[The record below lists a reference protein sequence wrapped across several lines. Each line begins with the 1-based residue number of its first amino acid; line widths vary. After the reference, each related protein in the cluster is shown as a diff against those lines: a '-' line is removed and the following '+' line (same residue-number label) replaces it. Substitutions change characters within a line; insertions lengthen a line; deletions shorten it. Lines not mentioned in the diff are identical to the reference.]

1 VKALVTGANGFVG
14 KAIAQQLLARGDEVR
29 SVARSDAPELRA
41 LGVDTHR
48 GDIAEEAVAQRA
60 VAGGIDVV
68 FHVAA
73 KAGVWGPREE
83 FERSNVLGTERLV
96 RAARDAGIRRFVF
109 TSSPSVVFG
118 GHDLEGVDE
127 SVPYPDTYSADYPR
141 TKARAERFVLAQND
155 DDFATVALRPH
166 LVWGPGDQ
174 NLVPR
179 IVSRAW
185 KRKLRKVGSGHAL
198 VDSTYIDN
206 AALAHLNAADSLE
219 PGAPHAGRAYFIS
232 NGEPV
237 AVGLLIDRIVAAA
250 GAPPTTKS
258 VPLHVAR
265 AVGAVSELVY
275 RGLRLPGEPLMTRFL
290 AEQLATAHWFDISAA
305 KRDFGYV
312 PTVSIDE
319 GMDKLRDYLR
329 GDPSNVPT
337 HR

>member
-1 VKALVTGANGFVG
+1 VKALVTGGNGFVG
-14 KAIAQQLLARGDEVR
+14 KAIAQLLLARGDEVR

-41 LGVDTHR
+41 LGIDTHR
-48 GDIAEEAVAQRA
+48 GDIADEAVAKRA
-60 VAGGIDVV
+60 VEGGIDVV

-83 FERSNVLGTERLV
+83 FERSNVVGTERLV
-96 RAARDAGIRRFVF
+96 RAAREAGIRRFVF

-127 SVPYPDTYSADYPR
+127 SVPYPETYSADYPR
-141 TKARAERFVLAQND
+141 TKAQAERFVLAQND
-155 DDFATVALRPH
+155 KDFATVALRPH

-185 KRKLRKVGSGHAL
+185 KRKLRKVGNGHAL

-206 AALAHLNAADSLE
+206 AAFAHLDAADSLE
-219 PGAPHAGRAYFIS
+219 PFAPHAGRAYFIS

-237 AVGLLIDRIVAAA
+237 AVGLLIDRIVDAA
-250 GAPPTTKS
+250 GAPPTTKT
-258 VPLHVAR
+258 VPLKLAR
-265 AVGAVSELVY
+265 VVGAVSELVY
-275 RGLRLPGEPLMTRFL
+275 RGFRLPGEPLMTRFL

-305 KRDFGYV
+305 KRDFGYE
-312 PTVSIDE
+312 PRVSIDD

-329 GDPSNVPT
+329 GGVSESLRT
-337 HR
+337 S